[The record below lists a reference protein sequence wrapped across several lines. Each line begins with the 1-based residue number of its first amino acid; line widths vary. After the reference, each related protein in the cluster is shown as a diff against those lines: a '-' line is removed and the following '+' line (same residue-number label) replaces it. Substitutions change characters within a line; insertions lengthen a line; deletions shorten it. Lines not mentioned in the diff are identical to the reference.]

1 MAVRNRPSDFSK
13 AAQGGFPACSGVKE
27 KVMCGDL
34 RADRTASEN
43 PAQAKRGEASRSGLH
58 VVLGSAVPL

>member
-1 MAVRNRPSDFSK
+1 
-13 AAQGGFPACSGVKE
+13 
-27 KVMCGDL
+27 MCGDL